1 MCIEGVNAAHLKM
14 SLTHAAQLAEL
25 CQKNVA
31 EWKQVLKE
39 LESNSLAEYLEKA
52 EGRLAESL
60 ELLRKTLAE
69 AERLTSH
76 HHEDDSVTIT
86 RL

>member
-14 SLTHAAQLAEL
+14 SLTQALQLAEL

-31 EWKQVLKE
+31 EWKEVLGG
-39 LESNSLAEYLEKA
+39 LESNSLPEYLEKA
-52 EGRLAESL
+52 EARLGESL
-60 ELLRKTLAE
+60 ELLRKTLEE
-69 AERLTSH
+69 AEKLTSH

-86 RL
+86 KL